1 VDRFQ
6 KNSLQ
11 EGGLKEENFMKVIL
25 TQDTDSLGLAGE
37 IVEVAKGYARNYL
50 IPKKIALEATQDNI
64 KRTEVQRKHIEI
76 KRIKLKEDAL
86 KVKERLADVV
96 ITIAQKA
103 GEEDKLYGSV
113 TSMDIASRLENQGI
127 SIDRRKIIL
136 EKPIKTLGEFPVH
149 IKLHPQVTASIK
161 VAVVPEQ

>member
-1 VDRFQ
+1 
-6 KNSLQ
+6 
-11 EGGLKEENFMKVIL
+11 MKVIL
-25 TQDTDSLGLAGE
+25 TQDMDSLGLAGE

-64 KRTEVQRKHIEI
+64 KRTEVQRKNIEI

-86 KVKERLADVV
+86 KVKERLADLV

-113 TSMDIASRLENQGI
+113 TTMDIASGLENQGI
-127 SIDRRKIIL
+127 IIDRRKIIL

-149 IKLHPQVTASIK
+149 IKLHPQVTGAIK
-161 VAVVPEQ
+161 VAVVREQ